1 MIPMKYAAWI
11 FSDTYAE
18 PEYMTDA
25 ERERLEE
32 AQDEAIDRAVDR
44 YLEDGIW

>member
-1 MIPMKYAAWI
+1 MTYSNW
-11 FSDTYAE
+11 SLTGSYAE

-32 AQDEAIDRAVDR
+32 IALDAIDRAVDR
-44 YLEDGIW
+44 LMEDGL

>member
-1 MIPMKYAAWI
+1 MPYYHWMLTG
-11 FSDTYAE
+11 SYAE

-32 AQDEAIDRAVDR
+32 IELEAIDRAVDR
-44 YLEDGIW
+44 YLEDGL